1 MQSRRMMPPKEDVE
15 KILTA
20 VMNINESLEEA
31 YKRSR
36 KIGLLSTEKSLETC
50 IAIIKRVIESL
61 EPYV

>member
-1 MQSRRMMPPKEDVE
+1 MMPPKEDVE